1 MSTLKQ
7 TKWWNAK
14 LKKQSIKKISKKLEQ
29 PRLTWLT
36 HDPRY
41 EIGII
46 PKKKK

>member
-1 MSTLKQ
+1 MKCETEKNNQ
-7 TKWWNAK
+7 
-14 LKKQSIKKISKKLEQ
+14 LKKYQKKLEQ